1 VDLHFFH
8 HHCPFHEKRSG
19 RSCLP
24 PPVCLTSFFQ
34 HLLVSELCF
43 LAFQLILCLLAFIF
57 FFVLLLYL
65 KHKADAVDNADQES
79 QYKAAAEDV
88 TDKSYYTVCKFHDI
102 YLILSVDCRRQR
114 RYCRHLHWL
123 SG

>member
-1 VDLHFFH
+1 MKREAADHACQHF
-8 HHCPFHEKRSG
+8 
-19 RSCLP
+19 
-24 PPVCLTSFFQ
+24 
-34 HLLVSELCF
+34 LVSELCF

-57 FFVLLLYL
+57 FLVLLLDL
-65 KHKADAVDNADQES
+65 KHKADAVDYADQES
-79 QYKAAAEDV
+79 QDKAAAEDV
-88 TDKSYYTVCKFHDI
+88 TNKSYYTVCKFHDY